1 MDFRPLYLL
10 VKNMALPPGLLVV
23 LGVLGLLLLVRRPR
37 TGAVVLGLTVALL
50 WVMSA
55 PLTVEIVAR
64 AFESPKP
71 VEASTLAASGAE
83 AIVVLG
89 GGARAAAPEY
99 GGADYPMPLTLER
112 LRYAAYLQRVS
123 GLPLVTS
130 GGRPTGL
137 VDSEAE
143 VMRRV
148 LEDEF
153 HANVVATE
161 EGSLDTAQN
170 ATESRA
176 RLPYRR
182 IVIVTHALHMPRA
195 AHQFERA
202 GFSVVPA
209 PMGFVAH
216 HDRPIGGFGLFDV
229 VPTLQGLVETH
240 FVVYEAL
247 GTLWYRWRYD

>member
-23 LGVLGLLLLVRRPR
+23 VGVLGLVLLLRRPR
-37 TGAVVLGLTVALL
+37 VGAGLLGLTVALL
-50 WVMSA
+50 WVLSA
-55 PLTVEIVAR
+55 PLTSEIAAR
-64 AFESPKP
+64 ALESPRP
-71 VEASTLAASGAE
+71 VEAATLATSGAE

-130 GGRPTGL
+130 GGRPSGL
-137 VDSEAE
+137 ADSEAE
-143 VMRRV
+143 IMRRV

-153 HANVVATE
+153 HAKVAGTE
-161 EGSLDTAQN
+161 EGSLDTAEN

-182 IVIVTHALHMPRA
+182 IAIVTHALHMPRA
-195 AHQFERA
+195 VHEFERA

-216 HDRPIGGFGLFDV
+216 HDRPIRGFGLIDV
-229 VPTLQGLVETH
+229 MPTLQGLVETH
-240 FVVYEAL
+240 YVVYEAL